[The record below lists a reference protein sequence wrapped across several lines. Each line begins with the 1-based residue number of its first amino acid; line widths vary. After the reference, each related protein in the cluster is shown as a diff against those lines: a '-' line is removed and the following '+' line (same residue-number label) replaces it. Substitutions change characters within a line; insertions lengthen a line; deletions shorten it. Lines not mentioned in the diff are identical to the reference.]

1 MKSKKSSPKP
11 KIATS
16 DEPQKAGITT
26 AKKTSTPAGANLK
39 NVPAK
44 ASSKPRRPAPKIPPA
59 LLESDQPAQTSLSGP
74 GSRYA
79 LGPKAAS
86 VPVSGPIDLG
96 DLPESYGTQQV
107 LAAARDPHWLYV
119 SWDLSKEQLRAYNAK
134 SVHGHLVVRI
144 HLHQPHG
151 APHSEVH
158 VHPESRNWFVY
169 VGRAATRF
177 VAELGF
183 YRPEGKWNS
192 IGLSKSTF
200 TPPDNLSEDTS
211 VEFATLPGGV
221 SFQEL
226 IGMVKE
232 VLSENVSL
240 VEALREQQI
249 DNEIHPLPKDSSGHW
264 TVEQAAALEKM
275 VSMDSMRRVWIG
287 SLEITELIRRKMFE
301 ETSSIAAAELAKRGQ
316 FAVGAVGPSSITSPF
331 GGAVEKG
338 KGFWFNVN
346 AELIVYGST
355 EPDAAVSVG
364 GRAIKLRPDGSFSYR
379 FSLPDGNY
387 ELPALAISAAGDD
400 QRQARLQFSRRTEYR
415 GDVGTHRQDKR
426 LKTPHPNN
434 VA

>member
-1 MKSKKSSPKP
+1 MKPKKSSPKP
-11 KIATS
+11 KAAS
-16 DEPQKAGITT
+16 AEKAEKAPIPT
-26 AKKTSTPAGANLK
+26 AKKSSAPPVANPIPPAE
-39 NVPAK
+39 
-44 ASSKPRRPAPKIPPA
+44 SSVTKPRRAAPKIPAA
-59 LLESDQPAQTSLSGP
+59 LLEGDKSTAPASSGP

-79 LGPKAAS
+79 LGPKSTNAAIS
-86 VPVSGPIDLG
+86 EPIDLG
-96 DLPESYGTQQV
+96 ELPESYGTQRV

-119 SWDLSKEQLRAYNAK
+119 SWDLSKDQLRKYNGQ
-134 SVHGHLVVRI
+134 SIHGHLVVRVHI
-144 HLHQPHG
+144 HNTKEKPH
-151 APHSEVH
+151 AEVH

-169 VGRAATRF
+169 VGLAATRF

-183 YRPEGKWNS
+183 YRAQDEWQS
-192 IGLSKSTF
+192 IGISRSTF

-240 VEALREQQI
+240 VDALREQSR
-249 DNEIHPLPKDSSGHW
+249 EGGRFSVPKSSGGRW
-264 TVEQAAALEKM
+264 TADQAAALEKL

-301 ETSSIAAAELAKRGQ
+301 ETSSIAAADLARRGL
-316 FAVGAVGPSSITSPF
+316 AVSSGVSSLSSPF
-331 GGAVEKG
+331 GGAGAEKS

-355 EPDAAVSVG
+355 EPDAKVTVG
-364 GRAIKLRPDGSFSYR
+364 GRAIKLRADGSFSYR

-387 ELPALAISAAGDD
+387 ELPAIAKSALEDD
-400 QRQARLQFSRRTEYR
+400 ERHAHLKFSRHTDYH
-415 GDVGTHRQDKR
+415 GNVGKHPQDKN
-426 LKTPHPNN
+426 LKPPHPDNLG
-434 VA
+434 